1 MIVTLKSGQ
10 TAFLI
15 LISGA
20 FAVIQFP
27 GHRQT
32 TVVSREFI
40 NERLHTRHS
49 PPSYPVRKRA
59 G

>member
-1 MIVTLKSGQ
+1 MIITLKSGQ
-10 TAFLI
+10 TAFLV
-15 LISGA
+15 LVSGS

-32 TVVSREFI
+32 TVVNREFI
-40 NERLHTRHS
+40 NDRLHTRHS
-49 PPSYPVRKRA
+49 PRSYPKRKQV

>member
-10 TAFLI
+10 TASLV
-15 LISGA
+15 LVSGS

-32 TVVSREFI
+32 TVVRRDFI
-40 NERLHTRHS
+40 NERLHTHS
-49 PPSYPVRKRA
+49 QQSYPKRKQV